1 VTLAIEL
8 DQSARIVK
16 GPELIRASGG
26 DQATQDLL
34 FRSGRAALL
43 KAQNAGVFTKLPPDK
58 YEGWRLI
65 HVTFT
70 PDKDGI
76 GFAT

>member
-1 VTLAIEL
+1 VAS
-8 DQSARIVK
+8 SAS
-16 GPELIRASGG
+16 PETIHK
-26 DQATQDLL
+26 

-43 KAQNAGVFTKLPPDK
+43 KAQNAGVFAKLPPDK

-76 GFAT
+76 GFST